1 MPKACFVRSQWPL
14 TTRIYSVHPRVQVGI
29 FPRYNE
35 IPPWCSWDI
44 PFTRIGQGGYMYR
57 QEAWKQYA
65 PGYGLQWHI
74 NWLLLNPV
82 SAALTINKREGIL
95 MRLDHV
101 VKYDFSLS
109 LFQEDG
115 VNLQEKQDWT
125 VSDSLTSSL
134 NPKTNL
140 TALPL
145 SGFISFRTEERQRNQ
160 GKNADTPE
168 ALFQSRV

>member
-1 MPKACFVRSQWPL
+1 
-14 TTRIYSVHPRVQVGI
+14 
-29 FPRYNE
+29 
-35 IPPWCSWDI
+35 
-44 PFTRIGQGGYMYR
+44 
-57 QEAWKQYA
+57 
-65 PGYGLQWHI
+65 
-74 NWLLLNPV
+74 
-82 SAALTINKREGIL
+82 